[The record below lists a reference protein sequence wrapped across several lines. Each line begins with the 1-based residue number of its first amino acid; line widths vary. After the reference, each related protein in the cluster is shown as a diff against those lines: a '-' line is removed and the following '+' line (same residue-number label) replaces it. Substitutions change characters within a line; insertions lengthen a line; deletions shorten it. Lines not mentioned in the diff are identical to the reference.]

1 VIIKLLGK
9 NIGYYQLRMRLKGVW
24 KLNGGFELMDVGN
37 GFFMVKF
44 DLADDRAKVFNAGP
58 SILFDHYLAVRN
70 WSPEFVSST
79 EKNQ

>member
-1 VIIKLLGK
+1 
-9 NIGYYQLRMRLKGVW
+9 
-24 KLNGGFELMDVGN
+24 
-37 GFFMVKF
+37 MVKF
-44 DLADDRAKVFNAGP
+44 DLADDRAKVFNVGP